1 MRTARTLPALLAGL
15 LLFDLLVNLPAFS
28 PSSPLVSLLAPSID
42 LLVIVAACMGTA
54 QAGENPRLPLRI
66 AVSVLA
72 VVLAACAAGLRFGF
86 DLPVRLFGGGNALS
100 VAAGC
105 AVSIGILAAAGWVAF
120 LLSGLLIAGLQPRI
134 VRSVMLLAIALAAV
148 LQVVSGRR
156 LFVASVIPRLI
167 ALAGK
172 S

>member
-1 MRTARTLPALLAGL
+1 MRTARTLPALLSGL
-15 LLFDLLVNLPAFS
+15 LLFDLLVNLPGFS
-28 PSSPLVSLLAPSID
+28 ASAPLASLLPPTID
-42 LLVIVAACMGTA
+42 LLVIVAVCMGIA
-54 QAGENPRLPLRI
+54 QAGEDLRLPLRI

-72 VVLAACAAGLRFGF
+72 VVLVACGAGLRFGF
-86 DLPVRLFGGGNALS
+86 DIAPLLFGGGSAGSIAAGWAVSAAIL

-105 AVSIGILAAAGWVAF
+105 LSF

-134 VRSVMLLAIALAAV
+134 ARSVMLLVIALAAV

-156 LFVASVIPRLI
+156 LFAASIIPRLI